1 MYGSQYNNERGILYI
16 RISQSNIQIMP
27 YRRLPNTDLARLRAI
42 EAGLEL
48 GKRTAVTK
56 LAFSQQTLEKLQ
68 VFYPNLLGSIRQLN
82 ISKQNQFDRSK
93 EYGEIFRKARLY
105 LSHFLQVVN
114 FAIAREEMK
123 PEAIEF
129 YGLKMNAKATPPLNL
144 EAHVLIWGEKIIDG
158 EQKRVMK
165 GGSAI
170 YSPSIALVKVHYE
183 EFKEAYRQQKQLQNI
198 TNLASVRVAELREK
212 ADELIQQMWN
222 EVENSMLHL
231 SDDEKREEASKYGIV
246 YVYRVSEQK
255 KMEVESIQQ
264 SLLFS

>member
-1 MYGSQYNNERGILYI
+1 
-16 RISQSNIQIMP
+16 MP

-48 GKRTAVTK
+48 GKRTALTQ

-68 VFYPNLLGSIRQLN
+68 MFYPHFLGAIRQLN
-82 ISKQNQFDRSK
+82 VSKQNQFDRSK
-93 EYGEIFRKARLY
+93 EYGEIFRKAKLY

-123 PEAIEF
+123 PEVIEF
-129 YGLKMNAKATPPLNL
+129 YGLQVNSRATPPLNL
-144 EAHVLIWGEKIIDG
+144 EAHILTWGERIIEG

-165 GGSAI
+165 GGSPI

-183 EFKEAYRQQKQLQNI
+183 EFKEAYRQQKMLQNI
-198 TNLASVRVAELREK
+198 TNRASVKVAELREQ

-222 EVENSMLHL
+222 EVENSLIHL
-231 SDDEKREEASKYGIV
+231 SDEEKREKASKYGIV
-246 YVYRVSEQK
+246 YVYRASEQK
-255 KMEVESIQQ
+255 KMEVENLQQ
-264 SLLFS
+264 SIVFS

>member
-1 MYGSQYNNERGILYI
+1 
-16 RISQSNIQIMP
+16 MP

-56 LAFSQQTLEKLQ
+56 LAFSQQTLDKLQ
-68 VFYPNLLGSIRQLN
+68 VFYPQLLGAIRQLN
-82 ISKQNQFDRSK
+82 VSKQNQFDRSR

-105 LSHFLQVVN
+105 LSHFLQIVN

-129 YGLKMNAKATPPLNL
+129 YGLKINAKAMPPLNL
-144 EAHVLIWGEKIIDG
+144 EANVLTWGEKIIDG

-165 GGSAI
+165 GGSPI

-183 EFKEAYRQQKQLQNI
+183 EFKEAYRQQKLLQNI

-212 ADELIQQMWN
+212 ADDLIQQMWN

-231 SDDEKREEASKYGIV
+231 SDDEKRESASRYGIV
-246 YVYRVSEQK
+246 YVFRASEQK

>member
-1 MYGSQYNNERGILYI
+1 
-16 RISQSNIQIMP
+16 MP

-42 EAGLEL
+42 EAALEL

-68 VFYPNLLGSIRQLN
+68 VFYPDLLGAIRQLN
-82 ISKQNQFDRSK
+82 VSKQKQFDRSK

-144 EAHVLIWGEKIIDG
+144 EAHILAWGEKIIEG

-165 GGSAI
+165 GGSPI

-183 EFKEAYRQQKQLQNI
+183 EFKEAYRQQKMLQNL
-198 TNLASVRVAELREK
+198 TNRASVRVAELRSK

-222 EVENSMLHL
+222 EVESSMLHL
-231 SDDEKREEASKYGIV
+231 SDDEKRESASRYGIV
-246 YVYRVSEQK
+246 YVYRASEQK
-255 KMEVESIQQ
+255 KMEIESMQQ